1 MNTSRGFL
9 HITYKLY
16 HHLDIIDGVKK
27 SYCLNVFLSVMKY
40 AWKKNGYKAGLRHE
54 TIHKDTGL
62 CRTTIKECLETLNKL
77 NIVKSIRGRSGKTY
91 VVNEVFLRA
100 EKLYEPTQIAV
111 SPTPD
116 SRNTTTL
123 EETISIN
130 TIGKIVKSFAG
141 DREKILNEL
150 SKLPIED
157 LKEDKTNIYLCKL
170 AIERKQDN
178 EREKSATY
186 VNADKILSALSK
198 IKKETNH
205 RYKEKKE
212 YNIRNGIKPWE
223 NKVMPGRP
231 MRKVF
236 CQGFTRA
243 GLRKG

>member
-1 MNTSRGFL
+1 MNVSRGFL

-16 HHLDIIDGVKK
+16 HHMDILDGVKK

-111 SPTPD
+111 SPTRD
-116 SRNTTTL
+116 SRITTTL

-130 TIGKIVKSFAG
+130 NIGKIVKSFAG
-141 DREKILNEL
+141 DTEKILDEL
-150 SKLPIED
+150 SKLPLDELKQETVNVYLCKQAIQ
-157 LKEDKTNIYLCKL
+157 LKED
-170 AIERKQDN
+170 N
-178 EREKSATY
+178 EIKSKATY
-186 VNADKILSALSK
+186 VNADKILSALSR
-198 IKKETNH
+198 IKKQANP
-205 RYKEKKE
+205 RYREKVE
-212 YNIRNGIKPWE
+212 YNKRNGIKPWE
-223 NKVMPGRP
+223 NK
-231 MRKVF
+231 K
-236 CQGFTRA
+236 
-243 GLRKG
+243 

>member
-1 MNTSRGFL
+1 MNVSRGFL

-16 HHLDIIDGVKK
+16 HHMDILDGVKK

-111 SPTPD
+111 SPTRD

-130 TIGKIVKSFAG
+130 NIGKIVKSFAG
-141 DREKILNEL
+141 DTPKILDEL
-150 SKLPIED
+150 SKLPLDELKQETVNVYLCKQAIQ
-157 LKEDKTNIYLCKL
+157 LKED
-170 AIERKQDN
+170 N
-178 EREKSATY
+178 EIKSKATY
-186 VNADKILSALSK
+186 VNADKILSALSR
-198 IKKETNH
+198 IKKQANP
-205 RYKEKKE
+205 RYREKVE
-212 YNIRNGIKPWE
+212 YNKRNGIKPWE
-223 NKVMPGRP
+223 NK
-231 MRKVF
+231 
-236 CQGFTRA
+236 
-243 GLRKG
+243 

>member
-111 SPTPD
+111 SPTRD

-123 EETISIN
+123 KETLSIDISGN
-130 TIGKIVKSFAG
+130 NIGKIVKSFAG
-141 DREKILNEL
+141 DREKILDEL
-150 SKLPIED
+150 SKLPINE

-178 EREKSATY
+178 EIKSKATY

-198 IKKETNH
+198 IKKQANP
-205 RYKEKKE
+205 RYREKVE
-212 YNIRNGIKPWE
+212 YNKRNNLNW
-223 NKVMPGRP
+223 
-231 MRKVF
+231 
-236 CQGFTRA
+236 
-243 GLRKG
+243 KGEPK

>member
-1 MNTSRGFL
+1 
-9 HITYKLY
+9 
-16 HHLDIIDGVKK
+16 
-27 SYCLNVFLSVMKY
+27 
-40 AWKKNGYKAGLRHE
+40 
-54 TIHKDTGL
+54 
-62 CRTTIKECLETLNKL
+62 L

-91 VVNEVFLRA
+91 IVNEVFLRA
-100 EKLYEPTQIAV
+100 ENTYQDSRQTPISRSKIAV
-111 SPTPD
+111 SHTQD
-116 SRNTTTL
+116 SRHTATL
-123 EETISIN
+123 EETIYIN
-130 TIGKIVKSFAG
+130 NIGKIVKSFAG

-223 NKVMPGRP
+223 SK
-231 MRKVF
+231 
-236 CQGFTRA
+236 
-243 GLRKG
+243 